1 MAFDCVGKPV
11 ILQKPTRSIVK
22 TGLSFPD
29 QVIVTSTANS
39 FVSPNHVKASDLLKD
54 KEWVLLVK
62 QQYRLDAEHS
72 LDYDNITERDLVR
85 ADCLQKHLYGRF
97 IRHVNE
103 KVDEDKRKHWSMHF
117 TAARLGVGSAIQVL
131 LKHTKMDLSCLQNHE
146 CLFTPNL
153 HLLFRLAKGLIE
165 DGVYAYKDENNN
177 RVVRVGMTMDRPF
190 DVRDLEHWKAALLKT
205 SEGMKS
211 TFYKSYPREE
221 AAHKVGSLRKGYRES
236 LSQIVMLGHPLETPV
251 DRLLKIYRVTD
262 GDNENINKLNFKVK
276 GKDGPSLAD
285 KQRKTIHC
293 TIELICGL
301 LMAPTNNV
309 SSNPGFESALRQYGR
324 E

>member
-1 MAFDCVGKPV
+1 M
-11 ILQKPTRSIVK
+11 
-22 TGLSFPD
+22 
-29 QVIVTSTANS
+29 N
-39 FVSPNHVKASDLLKD
+39 
-54 KEWVLLVK
+54 
-62 QQYRLDAEHS
+62 
-72 LDYDNITERDLVR
+72 
-85 ADCLQKHLYGRF
+85 
-97 IRHVNE
+97 
-103 KVDEDKRKHWSMHF
+103 
-117 TAARLGVGSAIQVL
+117 
-131 LKHTKMDLSCLQNHE
+131 
-146 CLFTPNL
+146 
-153 HLLFRLAKGLIE
+153 
-165 DGVYAYKDENNN
+165 
-177 RVVRVGMTMDRPF
+177 MDRPF
-190 DVRDLEHWKAALLKT
+190 DERDLEHWKAALLKT

-276 GKDGPSLAD
+276 GKDSPSLAD
-285 KQRKTIHC
+285 KQRKTIYY
-293 TIELICGL
+293 TIELIYGL